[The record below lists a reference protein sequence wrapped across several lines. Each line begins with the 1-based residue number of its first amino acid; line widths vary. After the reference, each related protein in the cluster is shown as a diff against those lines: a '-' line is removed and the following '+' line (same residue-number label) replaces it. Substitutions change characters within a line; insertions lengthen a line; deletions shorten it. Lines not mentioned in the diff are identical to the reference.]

1 MEAKPLRMFMKER
14 GLEGDPFLCRT
25 LEHIETHPL
34 FEHRFFKSFASGQLS
49 LHQVRVWAKQRLFS
63 AQRFP
68 CFVGAFISH
77 MEEDIDTRAVYVKH
91 IYEEHGNLD
100 PAKVHSRQLTHLI
113 FALGV
118 SRQELSAEPML
129 SGTRN
134 FVDTY
139 MRISREGDIVKGMG
153 MYALGSEPV
162 IAMEM
167 MLYLQGLAT
176 ISWLK
181 PEDCIYFSDHAYHD
195 YRHTAELTDVLL
207 PYLKTDRDRKRAWQG
222 MVEIIDARKGLYDGI
237 ADRIGL

>member
-1 MEAKPLRMFMKER
+1 MEAKPLRIYMKER
-14 GLEGDPFLCRT
+14 GLEADPFLRRT
-25 LEHIETHPL
+25 LEYIEAHPL
-34 FEHRFFKSFASGQLS
+34 FEHGFFKAFCAGRL
-49 LHQVRVWAKQRLFS
+49 LLDQVKVWAKQRLFS

-77 MEEDIDTRAVYVKH
+77 MEEDIDTRAVYVKQ
-91 IYEEHGNLD
+91 IYEEHGDLD

-118 SRQELSAEPML
+118 SRQELSAETML
-129 SGTRN
+129 PGTRN

-167 MLYLQGLAT
+167 MLYLRGLAT
-176 ISWLK
+176 IPWLR

-207 PYLKTDRDRKRAWQG
+207 PYLKTDDDRERAWEG

-237 ADRIGL
+237 ALQIGL